1 MVPSKIEPKVDPPA
15 VQSKTKQPTTPVKVD
30 QIEEDDVQMKSAE
43 NKTAI
48 AAVKSD
54 VEEEEEIVPK
64 KKGRL
69 IKNSTASKK

>member
-1 MVPSKIEPKVDPPA
+1 
-15 VQSKTKQPTTPVKVD
+15 
-30 QIEEDDVQMKSAE
+30 MKSAE
-43 NKTAI
+43 NKTTI

-54 VEEEEEIVPK
+54 VEEEEEVVPK